1 MGQYSRFV
9 IRFAM
14 APRRLRVLFLPQP
27 GVPVSDPRNAR
38 HLTAVS
44 AGHDTTVFDT
54 GQPPA
59 PQFRNVEVV
68 VDMGGNASREL
79 IDHAAAAGVRC
90 FQAQTNGLDHVAVE
104 HILSRGM
111 TLAHCPGHL
120 SADALAQSAM
130 MHLLLLA
137 GRYREAAANFAGGA
151 YYQPEGRRLD
161 GKLLAIIGYGA
172 SGFQLARRAQP
183 FGLRIAAIDV
193 RPVSQ
198 ETLAQVPL
206 ELCGGPEEMDGV
218 LAACDVV
225 SLHLHLHPGTRH
237 IIDERRIGLLKPTAW
252 VINVARGA
260 LIDEA
265 ALYRALLAGNL
276 DGAGLDVFEQEP
288 PDHYHPVYALP
299 NVYATPHTAGGT
311 EATMEN
317 RARFAAQNLER
328 IARGE
333 EPLGVVTGRI
343 R

>member
-1 MGQYSRFV
+1 
-9 IRFAM
+9 M

-27 GVPVSDPRNAR
+27 GVPVSVSRNAR
-38 HLTAVS
+38 HLAAVS
-44 AGHDTTVFDT
+44 AGHDTTVYDT
-54 GQPPA
+54 SRPAA
-59 PQFRNVEVV
+59 PQFRAVEAV
-68 VDMGGNASREL
+68 VDMGGTAGRDL
-79 IDHAAAAGVRC
+79 IDHAARAGVRY
-90 FQAQTNGLDHVAVE
+90 FQAQTNGLDHVEVE

-130 MHLLLLA
+130 MYLLLLA
-137 GRYREAAANFAGGA
+137 GRYQEAVANFAGGA
-151 YYQPEGRRLD
+151 YYEPEGKRLD

-193 RPVSQ
+193 RRIPQ

-206 ELCGGPEEMDGV
+206 EFCGGPEDIDAI

-237 IIDERRIGLLKPTAW
+237 IIDQRRIGLLKPSAW

-260 LIDEA
+260 LIDER
-265 ALYRALLAGNL
+265 ALYRALLAGDL
-276 DGAGLDVFEQEP
+276 GGAGLDVFEQEP
-288 PDHYHPVYALP
+288 PDHRHPVYALP

-311 EATMEN
+311 EATMVN
-317 RARFAAQNLER
+317 RARFAARNLDR